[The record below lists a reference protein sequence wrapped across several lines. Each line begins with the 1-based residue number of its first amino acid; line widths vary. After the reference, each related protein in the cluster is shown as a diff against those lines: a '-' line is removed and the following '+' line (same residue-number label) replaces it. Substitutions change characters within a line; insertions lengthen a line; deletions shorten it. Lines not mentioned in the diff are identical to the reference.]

1 MRLIRVGRWVLVDK
15 GRGGKGNGWDE
26 SWGVIGRGLI
36 SHHHTIS
43 ETVAQ
48 HIQCVGLTRELDK
61 EGAGSSGVV
70 YTPAY
75 TLNVVHILVTPL
87 FEGKEVHQQLHHDRP

>member
-1 MRLIRVGRWVLVDK
+1 VYRISLELREICRHTYIFLVTK
-15 GRGGKGNGWDE
+15 
-26 SWGVIGRGLI
+26 STAPLL
-36 SHHHTIS
+36 
-43 ETVAQ
+43 VAQ

-75 TLNVVHILVTPL
+75 TMNVVHILVTPL
-87 FEGKEVHQQLHHDRP
+87 FEGKVVHQQLHHDRP